1 MTKRIRTDYNKNYY
15 QKHKDQIKECQR
27 KYRENHKDQRDYY
40 QRNYRKTD
48 SGRASKLLYAAKQR
62 AKRKGMLFDLDK
74 KWILKKLKKRV
85 CEYSGLKLELEKNKN
100 GYHHSLNAPSL
111 DRKDSR
117 KGYTRRNTFL
127 VAWCINSAKGAWN
140 KKDWKKVREAIRR
153 IK

>member
-1 MTKRIRTDYNKNYY
+1 MTKNEKKEYMKKYREN
-15 QKHKDQIKECQR
+15 HKDQRKEYQR
-27 KYRENHKDQRDYY
+27 KYRENHKDQVKEH

-48 SGRASKLLYAAKQR
+48 LGRASKLLDTAKRR

-117 KGYTRRNTFL
+117 KGYTKRNTFL
-127 VAWCINSAKGAWN
+127 VAWCINNAKGAWN